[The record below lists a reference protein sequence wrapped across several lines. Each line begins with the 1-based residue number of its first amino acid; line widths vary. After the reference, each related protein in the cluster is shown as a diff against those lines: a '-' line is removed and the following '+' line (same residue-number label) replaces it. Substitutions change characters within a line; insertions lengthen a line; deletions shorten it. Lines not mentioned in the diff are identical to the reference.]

1 MGFASTTLT
10 VSEILTN
17 SNTVNGA
24 AIVGPLVESIGI
36 ASETVSKWK
45 IPCTSVDNA
54 ALTLFNKVKQR
65 QLDIATVGG
74 NTGLTS
80 ACYSEDTAIL
90 TTLYGD
96 LVSGVATAYGSTFGI
111 NNGSAT
117 TVAYG
122 VIKYDT
128 LEAYCYPKLETLDAS
143 GDNPLEG
150 EGYVTITS
158 SNTGIGKFT
167 TYTRGAGSSAG
178 TVFAF
183 ASSKTGVGNCASYT
197 GIANSISSLK
207 TQYNSEYVGLASH
220 ANNANLLKGYKHSAQ
235 LEWWS
240 LNKSSSS
247 LSVGITSN
255 NSASSI
261 ISSYP

>member
-17 SNTVNGA
+17 SNTVGGA

-74 NTGLTS
+74 NTGLGS
-80 ACYSEDTAIL
+80 DCYIKNIAL
-90 TTLYGD
+90 GAFAMTTLYGD

-117 TVAYG
+117 TVTYG
-122 VIKYDT
+122 TIKYDA
-128 LEAYCYPKLETLDAS
+128 LEAYRYPKLETLDAS

-158 SNTGIGKFT
+158 SNAGIGKST
-167 TYTRGAGSSAG
+167 AYTRGGGSSAG
-178 TVFAF
+178 IVFAF
-183 ASSKTGVGNCASYT
+183 AAPGCAEYT
-197 GIANSISSLK
+197 GIANSLSSLK